1 VANILHIATKDAWEA
16 AKASGFYAITTLKS
30 EGFIH
35 CSKPAQVLRVARER
49 FAGRD
54 DLVLLEIAENRVR
67 VEIKYENCEGGTD
80 LFPHLYGPLNV
91 DAVIGVHEFAPDKN
105 GEFDL
110 PGGLDSA

>member
-1 VANILHIATKDAWEA
+1 MANILHIATIDSWKTG
-16 AKASGFYAITTLKS
+16 KASGFYAIDTLKS

-35 CSKPAQVLRVARER
+35 CSTPKQVVRVARER

-67 VEIKYENCEGGTD
+67 VEIKYENCEGGTE

-91 DAVIGVHEFAPDKN
+91 DAVVCEHEFAPDEN
-105 GEFDL
+105 GEFKL
-110 PGGLDSA
+110 PVGLDGG